1 MVRESSARLLA
12 MLGLLQSRTVWTG
25 AELAARLG
33 VSART
38 VRNDIDRL
46 RRLDYP
52 VDAVRGRDGHYR
64 LGVGAKLPPLLLDD
78 EEAVAITVG
87 LAAATGITGI
97 EETSA
102 RALAKLQAILPHRLR
117 RQVDALRGAVS
128 AGPENTGANVP
139 DPEIEV
145 GLLTGIAAAIRD
157 REEIRFDYRDPS
169 PARGTTPLDPRGAP
183 TTHGR
188 APDPARGTTPLD
200 PRGAPTTHGRAPVP
214 LQVEP
219 YRLVSWQRRWYL
231 VGRAAR
237 TDVWS
242 TFRLDWMRLRTPGG
256 PRFTPVE
263 LPGGDY
269 TAFVLRE
276 VAFAGWSVHT
286 RIRVDAP
293 AGEVL
298 ARINPAVGVV
308 EAVDDQTCVLVTGA
322 DSVEIIAV
330 YIGMLG
336 MDFHVDGP
344 PELVTQLTV
353 VGERYRRAVGAS

>member
-12 MLGLLQSRTVWTG
+12 LLGLLQARTVWTG
-25 AELAARLG
+25 GELAVRLG

-117 RQVDALRGAVS
+117 RQVDAVREAVS
-128 AGPENTGANVP
+128 AGPENTGSNVP

-157 REEIRFDYRDPS
+157 REEIRFDYRGPS
-169 PARGTTPLDPRGAP
+169 PARGTTPLDPRKEP
-183 TTHGR
+183 KWR
-188 APDPARGTTPLD
+188 
-200 PRGAPTTHGRAPVP
+200 
-214 LQVEP
+214 QVQP

-231 VGRAAR
+231 VGRTAA
-237 TDVWS
+237 TSAWS
-242 TFRLDWMRLRTPGG
+242 TYRLDWMRLRTPGG
-256 PRFTPVE
+256 PRFTPVD

-269 TAFVLRE
+269 TAFVLHE

-293 AGEVL
+293 AAEVL

-308 EAVDDQTCVLVTGA
+308 EAVDDQTCVLVTGG

-336 MDFHVDGP
+336 LDFSVDGP
-344 PELVTQLTV
+344 PELVTQLAV
-353 VGERYRRAVGAS
+353 VGERYRRAVPADVSTGRSGRPYAVGDGGVPG

>member
-1 MVRESSARLLA
+1 MAKESSARLLA
-12 MLGLLQSRTVWTG
+12 LLGLLQSRTEWTG
-25 AELAARLG
+25 SELAERLD
-33 VSART
+33 VSPRT

-102 RALAKLQAILPHRLR
+102 RALVKLEAILPHRLR
-117 RQVDALRGAVS
+117 RQVDAVRRAVT
-128 AGPENTGANVP
+128 AGPENTGSNVP
-139 DPEIEV
+139 DPEIPV
-145 GLLTGIAAAIRD
+145 DLLTAIATAIRD
-157 REEIRFDYRDPS
+157 REELRFDYRDPS

-188 APDPARGTTPLD
+188 APGPEWR
-200 PRGAPTTHGRAPVP
+200 
-214 LQVEP
+214 QVQP
-219 YRLVSWQRRWYL
+219 YRLISWQRRWYL
-231 VGRAAR
+231 VGRTAW
-237 TDVWS
+237 TDSWA
-242 TFRLDWMRLRTPGG
+242 TYRLDWMRLRTPGG
-256 PRFTPVE
+256 PRFAPVE

-276 VAFAGWSVHT
+276 VAFAGWTVHA

-293 AGEVL
+293 ADAVL

-308 EAVDDQTCVLVTGA
+308 EALDDHTCVLVTGA
-322 DSVEIIAV
+322 DSVELIAV

-336 MDFHVDGP
+336 MDFSVDGP
-344 PELVTQLTV
+344 PELVAQLAV
-353 VGERYRRAVGAS
+353 VGERYRRAVAVNGG

>member
-12 MLGLLQSRTVWTG
+12 LLGLLQARTVWTG
-25 AELAARLG
+25 SELAARLE

-102 RALAKLQAILPHRLR
+102 RALAKLEAILPHRLR
-117 RQVDALRGAVS
+117 RQVDAVRGAVS
-128 AGPENTGANVP
+128 AGPENTGSNVP
-139 DPEIEV
+139 DPEIDV
-145 GLLTGIAAAIRD
+145 GLLTAIAAAIRD
-157 REEIRFDYRDPS
+157 REEIRFDYRDDR

-188 APDPARGTTPLD
+188 APKQWR
-200 PRGAPTTHGRAPVP
+200 
-214 LQVEP
+214 QVQP

-231 VGRAAR
+231 VGRTAR
-237 TDVWS
+237 TDRWS
-242 TFRLDWMRLRTPGG
+242 TYRLDWMRLRTPGG

-276 VAFAGWSVHT
+276 VAFAGWTVHT

-293 AGEVL
+293 AAEVL
-298 ARINPAVGVV
+298 GRINPTVGVV
-308 EAVDDQTCVLVTGA
+308 EAIDDQTCVLVTGA

-336 MDFHVDGP
+336 LDFSVDGP
-344 PELVTQLTV
+344 PELVAQLAV
-353 VGERYRRAVGAS
+353 VGERYRRAVAVP

>member
-12 MLGLLQSRTVWTG
+12 LLGLLQARTVWTG
-25 AELAARLG
+25 RELAARLG

-87 LAAATGITGI
+87 LAAATGITGL
-97 EETSA
+97 EETST
-102 RALAKLQAILPHRLR
+102 RALAKLEAILPHRLR
-117 RQVDALRGAVS
+117 RQVDAVRGAIS
-128 AGPENTGANVP
+128 AGPENTGSNVP

-145 GLLTGIAAAIRD
+145 GLLTAIAAAIRD
-157 REEIRFDYRDPS
+157 REEIRFDYREDR
-169 PARGTTPLDPRGAP
+169 PARGTTPLDPRGTP

-188 APDPARGTTPLD
+188 APEPWR
-200 PRGAPTTHGRAPVP
+200 
-214 LQVEP
+214 QVQP

-231 VGRAAR
+231 VGRTMR
-237 TDVWS
+237 TDDWS
-242 TFRLDWMRLRTPGG
+242 TYRLDWMRLRTPGG

-276 VAFAGWSVHT
+276 VAFAGWTMHA

-293 AGEVL
+293 AAEVL

-336 MDFHVDGP
+336 LDFSVNGP
-344 PELVTQLTV
+344 PELVAQLEV
-353 VGERYRRAVGAS
+353 VGERYRRAVAR

>member
-12 MLGLLQSRTVWTG
+12 LLGLLQSRTDWTG
-25 AELAARLG
+25 GELAARLK

-128 AGPENTGANVP
+128 AGPENTGSNVP

-145 GLLTGIAAAIRD
+145 GLADRHRGGDPGSGGDPLRLPRGGALAAGAALSPGQLAAAVV
-157 REEIRFDYRDPS
+157 P
-169 PARGTTPLDPRGAP
+169 
-183 TTHGR
+183 GR
-188 APDPARGTTPLD
+188 P
-200 PRGAPTTHGRAPVP
+200 HRA
-214 LQVEP
+214 
-219 YRLVSWQRRWYL
+219 
-231 VGRAAR
+231 
-237 TDVWS
+237 
-242 TFRLDWMRLRTPGG
+242 
-256 PRFTPVE
+256 
-263 LPGGDY
+263 
-269 TAFVLRE
+269 
-276 VAFAGWSVHT
+276 
-286 RIRVDAP
+286 
-293 AGEVL
+293 
-298 ARINPAVGVV
+298 
-308 EAVDDQTCVLVTGA
+308 
-322 DSVEIIAV
+322 
-330 YIGMLG
+330 
-336 MDFHVDGP
+336 
-344 PELVTQLTV
+344 
-353 VGERYRRAVGAS
+353 

>member
-12 MLGLLQSRTVWTG
+12 LLGLLQSRTVWTG
-25 AELAARLG
+25 GELAARLE

-102 RALAKLQAILPHRLR
+102 RALAKLEAILPHRLR
-117 RQVDALRGAVS
+117 RQVDAVRGAVS
-128 AGPENTGANVP
+128 AGPENTGSNVP

-145 GLLTGIAAAIRD
+145 GLLTAIAAAIRD
-157 REEIRFDYRDPS
+157 REEIRFDYRRPSSKGDDPLGPPRRANNTRARARAVAAGAALPPGQLAAAVVPGRPHRAYGRAGRPTGWTGCGCGRRAGRGSPRSSCRAATTPPSCSARSPS
-169 PARGTTPLDPRGAP
+169 PAGPC
-183 TTHGR
+183 
-188 APDPARGTTPLD
+188 
-200 PRGAPTTHGRAPVP
+200 
-214 LQVEP
+214 
-219 YRLVSWQRRWYL
+219 
-231 VGRAAR
+231 
-237 TDVWS
+237 
-242 TFRLDWMRLRTPGG
+242 TPGSG
-256 PRFTPVE
+256 ST
-263 LPGGDY
+263 
-269 TAFVLRE
+269 
-276 VAFAGWSVHT
+276 H
-286 RIRVDAP
+286 P
-293 AGEVL
+293 AAEVL

-336 MDFHVDGP
+336 LDFSVDGP
-344 PELVTQLTV
+344 PELVAQLAV
-353 VGERYRRAVGAS
+353 VGERYRRAVS

>member
-12 MLGLLQSRTVWTG
+12 LLGLLQARPDWTG
-25 AELAARLG
+25 GELAARLK

-117 RQVDALRGAVS
+117 RQVDAVRGAVS
-128 AGPENTGANVP
+128 AGPENTGSNVP
-139 DPEIEV
+139 DPEIDV
-145 GLLTGIAAAIRD
+145 GLLTAIAAAIRD
-157 REEIRFDYRDPS
+157 RDEIRFDYREEEHW
-169 PARGTTPLDPRGAP
+169 R
-183 TTHGR
+183 
-188 APDPARGTTPLD
+188 
-200 PRGAPTTHGRAPVP
+200 
-214 LQVEP
+214 QVQP

-231 VGRAAR
+231 VGRTAR
-237 TDVWS
+237 TNAWS
-242 TFRLDWMRLRTPGG
+242 TYRLDWMRLRTPGG
-256 PRFTPVE
+256 PRFTPVD

-286 RIRVDAP
+286 RIRVNAP
-293 AGEVL
+293 AAEVL

-308 EAVDDQTCVLVTGA
+308 EAVDDQTCVLVTGG

-336 MDFHVDGP
+336 LDFFVDGP
-344 PELVTQLTV
+344 PELVTQLAV
-353 VGERYRRAVGAS
+353 VGERYRRAVAVDAG